1 MKITELPAYIRLRK
15 LFEQKGYTEGV
26 KDNMPI
32 YCMEHGWNSHLTE
45 LTTGHYVYGV
55 EHSRIKFVDVPA
67 KHRTREFF
75 LHALSGAYEELV
87 EYVKK
92 HIADFDKQ
100 FFKDHIAT
108 EYYCL
113 EFALNDF
120 EYMPLEYIDE
130 EMVACAM
137 FRAINMRYAERRG
150 DCDDWFY
157 SVYRRKPEVL
167 TKDLYIL
174 GARCFAE
181 RRGGANKFLEITPE
195 EYKTEEYYLALCLNN
210 STPVME
216 DIPENILSTNFLVG
230 LLNDNVDNI
239 RSFSKAALEREAKMQ
254 GMGKVKFWQAAVIN
268 NGYSIRDIELN
279 EERIDFFLNIYAKN
293 TPQYEY
299 GFKEH
304 YKAYLREKN
313 GEARPRNTTSEL
325 AGMLALMGAMSGVP
339 NDEAIEQSTHFMKG
353 ATNRKTHLPIH
364 YANMVP
370 EKYSKIYDKEEYL
383 LEVYKKLGIQVE
395 GESDWYYYDVIL
407 PDTLLVSMHEG
418 AYVVKDENGK
428 ILIRYN
434 DSGPFYDRSVNVT
447 EINVTL

>member
-1 MKITELPAYIRLRK
+1 MKITELPAYIRLREW
-15 LFEQKGYTEGV
+15 FDSKGYAEGI
-26 KDNMPI
+26 KDDMPI
-32 YCMEHGWNSHLTE
+32 YCWDGAWHRSSNLE
-45 LTTGHYVYGV
+45 TGHYVYGI
-55 EHSRIKFVDVPA
+55 EHSRIKLIDVPA

-87 EYVKK
+87 EYVKN
-92 HIADFDKQ
+92 HISDFDRQ

-167 TKDLYIL
+167 TEDLYIL

-181 RRGGANKFLEITPE
+181 RRGGVNKFLEITPE

-239 RSFSKAALEREAKMQ
+239 SSFSKAALEREAKMQ

-279 EERIDFFLNIYAKN
+279 EERIDFFLTIYAKN

-418 AYVVKDENGK
+418 DYVIKDENGK